1 MKKVLTIAVVA
12 MLATS
17 MAFAGISGYGQLG
30 YKYDFDSKDTG
41 FTNDT
46 NIKVDVDV
54 VTAPAEAIAEGAV
67 YASISG
73 SFKLWAFNGVKGS
86 ASDDPMGEVGRFAI
100 SDIKASI
107 NGANWSLDLLGMPG
121 RLDLAKSA
129 IDSSTVKY
137 EDDDYGFDKED
148 YSSAKSY
155 AVSFVKAPG
164 FGFTYNG
171 FTAGLGFFYRDKDAD
186 AKDTKVLS
194 YGEKDKT
201 SGKYEET
208 SSPNY
213 VKGTDF
219 AVVVSTPEIAVMD
232 GLTLQAGASYYQ
244 NETATLKTTTDKK
257 QKGADSKKLATDRGS
272 AFGGSLAVKYEGDTV
287 SANVSTDLGYKIKHY
302 DAKKEGPVEVEAK
315 EKFGMDIAA
324 QVKVS
329 PVTVDLYYNYD
340 GTQKEAVDAN
350 YLSAQ
355 VALDMNAF
363 NVPMTLAIYGKDL
376 ARPVATAK
384 PIDATATPTIFE
396 KEMDGNKITK
406 GTEYGIKTT
415 VTPVDALELSASFGF
430 NTTSVPNKLGD
441 MDTAKEKKFFSWN
454 ASIGAT
460 YTMDIATFSGKVSM
474 KNAGF
479 NADDTDLKKVMNQK
493 DSVKAYKDAVN
504 ALVLGFEVEAKSTTL
519 IPGAELSL
527 KYAADDVLKSYS
539 DAKIDADEL
548 SRLGSLTA
556 KCKVSF

>member
-86 ASDDPMGEVGRFAI
+86 ASDDPMSEVLAFAI

-121 RLDLAKSA
+121 GLDLAKSA

-171 FTAGLGFFYRDKDAD
+171 FTAGLGFFYRDKDATITKD
-186 AKDTKVLS
+186 VLNAKKVP
-194 YGEKDKT
+194 E
-201 SGKYEET
+201 
-208 SSPNY
+208 Y
-213 VKGTDF
+213 VKGTNF
-219 AVVVSTPEIAVMD
+219 AAVVSTPEIAVMD

-302 DAKKEGPVEVEAK
+302 DAPEAGSVPVEVKAK

-460 YTMDIATFSGKVSM
+460 YTMDVATFSGKVSM

-479 NADDTDLKKVMNQK
+479 NADTTDLEKAIADPKA
-493 DSVKAYKDAVN
+493 DSAKAYKDAVN

>member
-54 VTAPAEAIAEGAV
+54 VTASAEAIAEGAV

-86 ASDDPMGEVGRFAI
+86 ASDDPMGGVGRFEI

-171 FTAGLGFFYRDKDAD
+171 FTAGLGFFYRDKEAE
-186 AKDTKVLS
+186 AKKNVL
-194 YGEKDKT
+194 GTDVAE
-201 SGKYEET
+201 
-208 SSPNY
+208 Y
-213 VKGTDF
+213 VKGTNF
-219 AVVVSTPEIAVMD
+219 AAVVSTPEIAVMD

-302 DAKKEGPVEVEAK
+302 DAPEAGSVPVEVKAK

-460 YTMDIATFSGKVSM
+460 YTMDVATFSGKVSM

-479 NADDTDLKKVMNQK
+479 NADTTDLEKAIADPKA
-493 DSVKAYKDAVN
+493 DSAKAYKEAVN

>member
-54 VTAPAEAIAEGAV
+54 VTASAEAIAEGAV

-86 ASDDPMGEVGRFAI
+86 ASDDPMGGVGRFEI

-171 FTAGLGFFYRDKDAD
+171 FTAGLGFFYRDKDATTEKVVSYNKKTGDKVED
-186 AKDTKVLS
+186 ASTP
-194 YGEKDKT
+194 T
-201 SGKYEET
+201 
-208 SSPNY
+208 PNY
-213 VKGTDF
+213 VKGTNF

-232 GLTLQAGASYYQ
+232 GLTLQAGASYYK
-244 NETATLKTTTDKK
+244 NETATLKATTDKK
-257 QKGADSKKLATDRGS
+257 QEGADTKKLATDRGS

-287 SANVSTDLGYKIKHY
+287 SANVSTDLGHKIKHY
-302 DAKKEGPVEVEAK
+302 DVKGTDIVEVKAK

-384 PIDATATPTIFE
+384 PIDATTDTTIILDIF
-396 KEMDGNKITK
+396 DKITK
-406 GTEYGIKTT
+406 GSEYGIKTT

-441 MDTAKEKKFFSWN
+441 IDTPKEAKFFSWN

-460 YTMDIATFSGKVSM
+460 YTMDVATFSGKVSM

-479 NADDTDLKKVMNQK
+479 NADTTDLEKAIADPKA
-493 DSVKAYKDAVN
+493 DSAKAYKEAVN

>member
-54 VTAPAEAIAEGAV
+54 VTASAEAIAEGAV

-86 ASDDPMGEVGRFAI
+86 ASDDPMGGVGRFEI

-121 RLDLAKSA
+121 GLDLAKSA

-186 AKDTKVLS
+186 AKDTKDLS
-194 YGEKDKT
+194 YGEDNSEKAT
-201 SGKYEET
+201 PLS
-208 SSPNY
+208 Y

-219 AVVVSTPEIAVMD
+219 AAVVSTPEIAVMD

-302 DAKKEGPVEVEAK
+302 DAKKEGPVEVKAK

-441 MDTAKEKKFFSWN
+441 IDTAKEKKFFSWN

-460 YTMDIATFSGKVSM
+460 YTMDVATFSGKVSM

-479 NADDTDLKKVMNQK
+479 NADTTDLNKTFADQA
-493 DSVKAYKDAVN
+493 DHDKAYKDAVN

-539 DAKIDADEL
+539 DAKIDDDEL

>member
-54 VTAPAEAIAEGAV
+54 VTASAEAIAEGAV

-86 ASDDPMGEVGRFAI
+86 ASDDPMGGVGRFAI

-186 AKDTKVLS
+186 AKDTKDLP
-194 YGEKDKT
+194 YGEDNSEKAT
-201 SGKYEET
+201 PLS
-208 SSPNY
+208 Y

-219 AVVVSTPEIAVMD
+219 AAVVSTPEIAVMD

-302 DAKKEGPVEVEAK
+302 DAPEAGSVPVEVKAK

-430 NTTSVPNKLGD
+430 NTTSVPNKIGD
-441 MDTAKEKKFFSWN
+441 IKTTKEAKFFSWN

-460 YTMDIATFSGKVSM
+460 YTMDVATFSGKVSM

-479 NADDTDLKKVMNQK
+479 NADTTDLEKAIADPKA
-493 DSVKAYKDAVN
+493 DSVEKAYKDAVN

>member
-54 VTAPAEAIAEGAV
+54 VTASAEAIAEGAV

-86 ASDDPMGEVGRFAI
+86 ASDDPMGGVGRFEI

-171 FTAGLGFFYRDKDAD
+171 FTAGLGFFYRDKEAE
-186 AKDTKVLS
+186 AKKNVL
-194 YGEKDKT
+194 GTDVAE
-201 SGKYEET
+201 
-208 SSPNY
+208 Y
-213 VKGTDF
+213 VKGTNF
-219 AVVVSTPEIAVMD
+219 AAVVSTPEIAVMD

-302 DAKKEGPVEVEAK
+302 DAPEAGSVPVEVKAK

-384 PIDATATPTIFE
+384 PIDATATPTAFE
-396 KEMDGNKITK
+396 NEMHGNKITK

-460 YTMDIATFSGKVSM
+460 YTMDVATFSGKVSM

-479 NADDTDLKKVMNQK
+479 NADTTDLEKAIADPKA
-493 DSVKAYKDAVN
+493 DSAKAYKEAVN

-539 DAKIDADEL
+539 DAKIDDDEL

>member
-86 ASDDPMGEVGRFAI
+86 ASDDPMGEVLAFAI

-155 AVSFVKAPG
+155 AVSYVKAPG

-171 FTAGLGFFYRDKDAD
+171 FTAGLGFFYRDKDATTT
-186 AKDTKVLS
+186 KDVLNEKKVP
-194 YGEKDKT
+194 E
-201 SGKYEET
+201 
-208 SSPNY
+208 Y
-213 VKGTDF
+213 VKGTNF
-219 AVVVSTPEIAVMD
+219 AAVVSTPEIAVMD

-302 DAKKEGPVEVEAK
+302 DAKKEGPVEVKAK

-460 YTMDIATFSGKVSM
+460 YTMDVATFSGKVSM

-479 NADDTDLKKVMNQK
+479 NADTTDLEKAIADPKA
-493 DSVKAYKDAVN
+493 DSAKAYKEAVN

>member
-86 ASDDPMGEVGRFAI
+86 ASDDPMGGVGRFAI

-121 RLDLAKSA
+121 GLDLAKSA

-171 FTAGLGFFYRDKDAD
+171 FTAGLGFFYRDKDATTTKD
-186 AKDTKVLS
+186 VLNAKKVP
-194 YGEKDKT
+194 E
-201 SGKYEET
+201 
-208 SSPNY
+208 Y
-213 VKGTDF
+213 VKGTNF
-219 AVVVSTPEIAVMD
+219 AAVVSTPEIAVMD

-302 DAKKEGPVEVEAK
+302 DAKPEGPVEVKAK

-460 YTMDIATFSGKVSM
+460 YTMDVATFSGKVSM

-479 NADDTDLKKVMNQK
+479 NADTTDLEKAIADPKA
-493 DSVKAYKDAVN
+493 DSAKAYKDAVN

>member
-54 VTAPAEAIAEGAV
+54 VTASAEAIAEGAV

-86 ASDDPMGEVGRFAI
+86 ASDDPMGGVGRFAI

-171 FTAGLGFFYRDKDAD
+171 FTAGLGFFYRDKDATTTKD
-186 AKDTKVLS
+186 VLNAKKVP
-194 YGEKDKT
+194 E
-201 SGKYEET
+201 
-208 SSPNY
+208 Y
-213 VKGTDF
+213 VKGTNF
-219 AVVVSTPEIAVMD
+219 AAVVSTPEIAVMD

-302 DAKKEGPVEVEAK
+302 DAKPEGPVEVKAK

-430 NTTSVPNKLGD
+430 NTTSVPNKIGD
-441 MDTAKEKKFFSWN
+441 IKTTKEAKFFSWN

-460 YTMDIATFSGKVSM
+460 YTMDVATFSGKVSM

-479 NADDTDLKKVMNQK
+479 NANDTDLKKALTNPK
-493 DSVKAYKDAVN
+493 ADSVEKAYKDAVN

-539 DAKIDADEL
+539 DTKIDDDEL

>member
-86 ASDDPMGEVGRFAI
+86 ASDDPMGEVLAFAI

-155 AVSFVKAPG
+155 AVSYVKAPG

-171 FTAGLGFFYRDKDAD
+171 FTAGLGFFYRDKEAE
-186 AKDTKVLS
+186 AKKNVL
-194 YGEKDKT
+194 GTDVAE
-201 SGKYEET
+201 
-208 SSPNY
+208 Y
-213 VKGTDF
+213 VKGTNF
-219 AVVVSTPEIAVMD
+219 AAVVSTPEIAVMD

-302 DAKKEGPVEVEAK
+302 DAPEAGSVPVEVKAK

-460 YTMDIATFSGKVSM
+460 YTMDVATFSGKVSM

-479 NADDTDLKKVMNQK
+479 NADTTDLEKAIADPKA
-493 DSVKAYKDAVN
+493 DSAKAYKEAVN

>member
-54 VTAPAEAIAEGAV
+54 VTASAEAIAEGAV

-86 ASDDPMGEVGRFAI
+86 ASDDPMSEVLAFAI

-155 AVSFVKAPG
+155 AVSYVKAPG

-171 FTAGLGFFYRDKDAD
+171 FTAGLGFFYRDKDATITKD
-186 AKDTKVLS
+186 VLNAKKVP
-194 YGEKDKT
+194 E
-201 SGKYEET
+201 
-208 SSPNY
+208 Y
-213 VKGTDF
+213 VKGTNF
-219 AVVVSTPEIAVMD
+219 AAVVSTPEIAVMD

-302 DAKKEGPVEVEAK
+302 DAPEAGSVPVEVKAK

-355 VALDMNAF
+355 VGLDLNAF

-460 YTMDIATFSGKVSM
+460 YTMDVATFSGKVSM

-479 NADDTDLKKVMNQK
+479 NADTTDLEKAIADPKA
-493 DSVKAYKDAVN
+493 DSVEKAYKDAVN

>member
-54 VTAPAEAIAEGAV
+54 VTASAEAIAEGAV

-86 ASDDPMGEVGRFAI
+86 ASDDPMGEVLAFAI

-121 RLDLAKSA
+121 GLDLAKSA

-171 FTAGLGFFYRDKDAD
+171 FKAGLGFFYRDKDATITKD
-186 AKDTKVLS
+186 VLNAKKVP
-194 YGEKDKT
+194 E
-201 SGKYEET
+201 
-208 SSPNY
+208 Y
-213 VKGTDF
+213 VKGTNF
-219 AVVVSTPEIAVMD
+219 AAVVSTPEIAVMD

-244 NETATLKTTTDKK
+244 NETATLKATTDKK
-257 QKGADSKKLATDRGS
+257 QEGPDSKKLATDRGS
-272 AFGGSLAVKYEGDTV
+272 AIGGSLAVKYEGDTV

-302 DAKKEGPVEVEAK
+302 DAPEAGSVPVEVKAK

-460 YTMDIATFSGKVSM
+460 YTMDVATFSGKVSM

-479 NADDTDLKKVMNQK
+479 NADTTDLEKAIADPKA
-493 DSVKAYKDAVN
+493 DSAKAYKEAVN

>member
-54 VTAPAEAIAEGAV
+54 VTASAEAIAEGAV

-86 ASDDPMGEVGRFAI
+86 ASDDPMSEVLAFAI

-171 FTAGLGFFYRDKDAD
+171 FTAGLGFFYRDKEAE
-186 AKDTKVLS
+186 AKKNVL
-194 YGEKDKT
+194 GTDVAE
-201 SGKYEET
+201 
-208 SSPNY
+208 Y
-213 VKGTDF
+213 VKGTNF
-219 AVVVSTPEIAVMD
+219 AAVVSTPEIAVMD

-302 DAKKEGPVEVEAK
+302 DAPEAGSVPVEVKAK

-460 YTMDIATFSGKVSM
+460 YTMDVATFSGKVSM

-479 NADDTDLKKVMNQK
+479 NADTTDLEKAIADPKA
-493 DSVKAYKDAVN
+493 DSAKAYKEAVN

>member
-54 VTAPAEAIAEGAV
+54 VTASAEAIAEGAV

-86 ASDDPMGEVGRFAI
+86 ASDDPMSEVLAFAI

-171 FTAGLGFFYRDKDAD
+171 FTAGLGFFYRDKEAE
-186 AKDTKVLS
+186 AKKNVL
-194 YGEKDKT
+194 GTDVAE
-201 SGKYEET
+201 
-208 SSPNY
+208 Y
-213 VKGTDF
+213 VKGTNF
-219 AVVVSTPEIAVMD
+219 AAVVSTPEIAVMD

-302 DAKKEGPVEVEAK
+302 DAPEAGSVPVEVKAK

-384 PIDATATPTIFE
+384 PIDATATPTAFE
-396 KEMDGNKITK
+396 NEMHGNKITK

-460 YTMDIATFSGKVSM
+460 YTMDVATFSGKVSM

>member
-1 MKKVLTIAVVA
+1 
-12 MLATS
+12 
-17 MAFAGISGYGQLG
+17 
-30 YKYDFDSKDTG
+30 
-41 FTNDT
+41 
-46 NIKVDVDV
+46 
-54 VTAPAEAIAEGAV
+54 
-67 YASISG
+67 
-73 SFKLWAFNGVKGS
+73 
-86 ASDDPMGEVGRFAI
+86 
-100 SDIKASI
+100 
-107 NGANWSLDLLGMPG
+107 
-121 RLDLAKSA
+121 
-129 IDSSTVKY
+129 
-137 EDDDYGFDKED
+137 
-148 YSSAKSY
+148 
-155 AVSFVKAPG
+155 
-164 FGFTYNG
+164 
-171 FTAGLGFFYRDKDAD
+171 
-186 AKDTKVLS
+186 
-194 YGEKDKT
+194 
-201 SGKYEET
+201 
-208 SSPNY
+208 
-213 VKGTDF
+213 
-219 AVVVSTPEIAVMD
+219 MD

-244 NETATLKTTTDKK
+244 NETATLKATTDKK
-257 QKGADSKKLATDRGS
+257 QEGPDSKKLATDRGS
-272 AFGGSLAVKYEGDTV
+272 AIGGSLAVKYEGDTV

-302 DAKKEGPVEVEAK
+302 DAKKEGPVEVKAK

-460 YTMDIATFSGKVSM
+460 YTMDVATFSGKVSM

-479 NADDTDLKKVMNQK
+479 NADTTDLEKAIADPKA
-493 DSVKAYKDAVN
+493 DSAKAYKEAVN

>member
-171 FTAGLGFFYRDKDAD
+171 FTAGLGFFYRDKDATTTKD
-186 AKDTKVLS
+186 VLNAKKVP
-194 YGEKDKT
+194 E
-201 SGKYEET
+201 
-208 SSPNY
+208 Y
-213 VKGTDF
+213 VKGTNF
-219 AVVVSTPEIAVMD
+219 AAVVSTPEIAVMD

-376 ARPVATAK
+376 ARPVATA
-384 PIDATATPTIFE
+384 TAVKDNPSTFE
-396 KEMDGNKITK
+396 VMMMNNKITK

-430 NTTSVPNKLGD
+430 NTTSVPNKIGD

-460 YTMDIATFSGKVSM
+460 YTMDVATFSGKVSM

-479 NADDTDLKKVMNQK
+479 NADTTDLEKAIADPKA
-493 DSVKAYKDAVN
+493 DSAKAYKDAVN